1 MASVEERLVEV
12 LQRVARK
19 DLYWL
24 LEETLVAYEQRRTQT
39 DMEPGE
45 ARQDA
50 IEVVL
55 DRIEK
60 QASTNGNQH

>member
-24 LEETLVAYEQRRTQT
+24 LEETLVPMNKGALRRTWSLVK
-39 DMEPGE
+39 
-45 ARQDA
+45 QDKM
-50 IEVVL
+50 L
-55 DRIEK
+55 SR
-60 QASTNGNQH
+60 